1 MTYKNDDIRIK
12 QIKELLPPVALL
24 EKFPATDKAALTV
37 QTARE
42 SIHQIL
48 TGKDDRLLVVIGPCS
63 IHDPK
68 AAIEYA
74 QKLKKIHDELKNEL
88 EIVMRV
94 YFEKPRTTVGWKG
107 LINDPFMDNSFDIN
121 QGLRIARN
129 LLVTINDLALPT
141 AGEFLDMITPQYVA
155 DLTSWG
161 AIGARTTESQV
172 HRELASGLS
181 CPVGF
186 KNGTDGTIKVAIDA
200 INAAKAAH
208 CFLSVTKWG
217 HSAIVNTTGN
227 DDCHI
232 ILRGGKKPN
241 YSESDIQDV
250 KESLQK
256 SGLSA
261 QIMIDFSHANCCK
274 QYKKQLEVA
283 ENVANQI
290 RQGEK
295 AIIGVM
301 IESHLLEGNQD
312 ITTDKPLAY
321 GKSVTDA
328 CIGWQDSEKLL
339 YRLADAVRIRREKSN

>member
-48 TGKDDRLLVVIGPCS
+48 TAKDDRLLVVIGPCS

-74 QKLKKIHDELKNEL
+74 QRLKKIHDALKDEL

-121 QGLRIARN
+121 EGLRIARN
-129 LLVTINDLALPT
+129 LLVTINDLGLPT

-200 INAAKAAH
+200 INAAKATH

-217 HSAIVNTTGN
+217 HSAIVNTSGN
-227 DDCHI
+227 LDCHI

-241 YSESDIQDV
+241 YSEPDIQAV
-250 KESLQK
+250 KESLLK

-261 QIMIDFSHANCCK
+261 QIMIDFSHANSCK

-283 ENVANQI
+283 EDVANQI
-290 RQGEK
+290 RHGEK
-295 AIIGVM
+295 SIIGVM
-301 IESHLLEGNQD
+301 VESHLFEGNQD
-312 ITTDKPLAY
+312 ISINKPLAY

-339 YRLADAVRIRREKSN
+339 NRLVEAVRIRRKKRI